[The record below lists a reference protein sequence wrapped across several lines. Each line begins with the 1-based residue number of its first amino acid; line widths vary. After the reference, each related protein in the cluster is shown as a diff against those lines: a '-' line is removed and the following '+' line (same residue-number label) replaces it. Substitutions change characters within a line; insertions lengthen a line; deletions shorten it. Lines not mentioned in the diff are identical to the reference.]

1 MEARSKTIY
10 HPNFSFFSSRVPYVW
25 LFWQRSAPLRGLLCW
40 LLEREVH
47 PTCSLTANQ
56 LSQRQS
62 NSPKALRPSPTGT
75 VFEKRERDP
84 LKTTHSDL
92 LHLAGGSG
100 TGAHFFRSSI
110 LTSAFY
116 PITTFSF
123 FGADLN
129 QEPFFWG
136 GGHRMNE
143 SMNER
148 VTTAQNGGNGCRHM
162 NTTRISRQ
170 PSAFYDRC
178 SQPAGTRV
186 RHWPDEYS

>member
-1 MEARSKTIY
+1 MVGSGARSKTIY

-110 LTSAFY
+110 FDERILSNYNIFIF
-116 PITTFSF
+116 PGGFKSRTFF
-123 FGADLN
+123 FG
-129 QEPFFWG
+129 G
-136 GGHRMNE
+136 GG
-143 SMNER
+143 
-148 VTTAQNGGNGCRHM
+148 GGM
-162 NTTRISRQ
+162 
-170 PSAFYDRC
+170 
-178 SQPAGTRV
+178 
-186 RHWPDEYS
+186 E